1 MYIYYIH
8 IHTVFPHKRIL
19 FQTVPSFSS
28 DSGDHR
34 RAKGRA
40 KGRAE
45 GRAEGIAQAA
55 SGGLVSFPRFGTA
68 KVRDGT

>member
-1 MYIYYIH
+1 MYMYIY
-8 IHTVFPHKRIL
+8 IHTVFPHKCIL

-40 KGRAE
+40 
-45 GRAEGIAQAA
+45 EGIAQAA
-55 SGGLVSFPRFGTA
+55 SGGLVRFPRFGTA
-68 KVRDGT
+68 KVRDG